1 MANFFQS
8 LFAAIK
14 EPFPSIV
21 CNCLLD
27 AYVHPRDIPVVIQYM
42 RDFTY
47 QDVSLSF
54 GKTDSP
60 DRTHIEVKFKDSE
73 WAPNEIVDSFFIY
86 QDDLQRLVPS
96 GDFVFSIQNHH
107 AVPSFRDIVWEKY
120 RTFLSRWTRHRKK
133 VSRRWK
139 SGRLQKISSAE

>member
-27 AYVHPRDIPVVIQYM
+27 AYVHP
-42 RDFTY
+42 
-47 QDVSLSF
+47 SLSF

>member
-1 MANFFQS
+1 MANFLRSIFTA
-8 LFAAIK
+8 LK
-14 EPFPSIV
+14 EPVPSLV

-27 AYVHPRDIPVVIQYM
+27 AYVHPSEIPIVVQYM

-54 GKTDSP
+54 GNTDSS

-86 QDDLQRLVPS
+86 QDDLQRLIPN
-96 GDFVFSIQNHH
+96 GDFVFSIQDHH
-107 AVPSFRDIVWEKY
+107 IVPSFRDILWEKY
-120 RTFLSRWTRHRKK
+120 RTFLSRWTRHRM
-133 VSRRWK
+133 
-139 SGRLQKISSAE
+139 KISNRWRSGKVEITSGE